1 MTCASS
7 QHSIEAY
14 LDGELATSESA
25 EVREHMDGCPSCAA
39 IYRRLEKLR
48 NDLRTQAPRYTAPA
62 HLQQRIHVALRKAAK
77 SEAPRRALP
86 WNWAAVAAS
95 VLLCASLAWN
105 FALLRSRGPATGS
118 LAQEVLSSHVRSL
131 IGTHLVDV
139 PSSDQ
144 HTVRPWFNGKLDFS
158 PEVKDF
164 ASQGFRLV
172 GGRVDYLGDRPVAAL
187 IYQRRQHFINLFT
200 WPSTSSSSNGQSE
213 VKQNGYNI
221 LNWTQNGMTYW
232 AISDL
237 QRSELDQFAQLY
249 K

>member
-25 EVREHMDGCPSCAA
+25 EVAGHIDGCPSCAA
-39 IYRRLEKLR
+39 IYRRLEQLR
-48 NDLRTQAPRYTAPA
+48 NGLRMQAPRYTAPA
-62 HLQQRIHVALRKAAK
+62 HLQQRINVALRKAAK

-86 WNWAAVAAS
+86 WNWLAVAAS
-95 VLLCASLAWN
+95 VLLCASLSWN
-105 FALLRSRGPATGS
+105 FALLRSRGPATDL

-131 IGTHLVDV
+131 MGTHLVDV

-200 WPSTSSSSNGQSE
+200 WPSSSPAPNGQSE
-213 VKQNGYNI
+213 VKRSGYNI
-221 LNWTQNGMTYW
+221 LSWTQDGMTYW
-232 AISDL
+232 AVSDL
-237 QRSELDQFAQLY
+237 QRSELDQFVQLY

>member
-1 MTCASS
+1 MTCSAS

-25 EVREHMDGCPSCAA
+25 EMRQHMEGCASCAA
-39 IYRRLEKLR
+39 LYRRLEQLR
-48 NDLRTQAPRYTAPA
+48 SDVRTQAPRYTAPA
-62 HLQQRIHVALRKAAK
+62 HLQQRVHLALREAAK
-77 SEAPRRALP
+77 KETPRRTIA
-86 WNWAAVAAS
+86 WNWVAIAAS
-95 VLLCASLAWN
+95 VLLCASLGWN
-105 FALLRSRGPATGS
+105 FALLRSRGPGND
-118 LAQEVLSSHVRSL
+118 LIAQEVLSSHVRSL

-164 ASQGFRLV
+164 ASQGFPLV
-172 GGRVDYLGDRPVAAL
+172 GGRIDYLGNRPVAAL

-200 WPSTSSSSNGQSE
+200 WPSASSPEAGPND
-213 VKQNGYNI
+213 VKRSGYNM
-221 LNWTQNGMTYW
+221 LHWTRDGMNYW
-232 AISDL
+232 AVSDI

>member
-1 MTCASS
+1 MGGS
-7 QHSIEAY
+7 
-14 LDGELATSESA
+14 
-25 EVREHMDGCPSCAA
+25 PSCAA
-39 IYRRLEKLR
+39 IFLSLEQLR
-48 NDLRTQAPRYTAPA
+48 NDLRMQAPRYTAPA

-77 SEAPRRALP
+77 SEAPQRALP

-95 VLLCASLAWN
+95 LLLCASLSWN

-164 ASQGFRLV
+164 ASQGFPLI
-172 GGRVDYLGDRPVAAL
+172 GGRLDYLMGRPVAAL
-187 IYQRRQHFINLFT
+187 VYGRRQHVINVFT
-200 WPSTSSSSNGQSE
+200 WPADSSSIAEN
-213 VKQNGYNI
+213 
-221 LNWTQNGMTYW
+221 
-232 AISDL
+232 
-237 QRSELDQFAQLY
+237 QF
-249 K
+249 

>member
-1 MTCASS
+1 MTCLSS

-25 EVREHMDGCPSCAA
+25 EVREHIDGCPSCAA
-39 IYRRLEKLR
+39 IYRRLEQLR
-48 NDLRTQAPRYTAPA
+48 SDLRTQAPRYTAPA
-62 HLQQRIHVALRKAAK
+62 HLQQRIRIELRKAAK

-86 WNWAAVAAS
+86 WNWLAVAAS
-95 VLLCASLAWN
+95 VLLCASLSWN
-105 FALLRSRGPATGS
+105 FVLLRPRGAPDL

-172 GGRVDYLGDRPVAAL
+172 GGRVDYLGDRTVAAL

-200 WPSTSSSSNGQSE
+200 WPATSTAPSGHSE
-213 VKQNGYNI
+213 VKRNGYNI
-221 LNWTQNGMTYW
+221 LSWSQGGMNYW
-232 AISDL
+232 AVSDL
-237 QRSELDQFAQLY
+237 QRGELDQFAQLY

>member
-1 MTCASS
+1 MTCSSS

-14 LDGELATSESA
+14 LDGELAMSELA
-25 EVREHMDGCPSCAA
+25 EVREHIDSCASCAA
-39 IYRRLEKLR
+39 LYRRLEKLR
-48 NDLRTQAPRYTAPA
+48 SDLRAQAPRYTAPL
-62 HLQQRIHVALRKAAK
+62 HLQQRIHVALQKAAK
-77 SEAPRRALP
+77 NEAPRRALP
-86 WNWAAVAAS
+86 WNWAAVAAT
-95 VLLCASLAWN
+95 VLLCASLGWN
-105 FALLRSRGPATGS
+105 LALLRSRSPAGDS

-172 GGRVDYLGDRPVAAL
+172 GGRVDYLGDRAVAAL
-187 IYQRRQHFINLFT
+187 IFQRRQHFINLFT
-200 WPSTSSSSNGQSE
+200 WPSSSPAPNEQSE
-213 VKQNGYNI
+213 VKRSGYNI
-221 LNWTQNGMTYW
+221 LHWTKDGMTYW
-232 AISDL
+232 AVSDL
-237 QRSELDQFAQLY
+237 QRAELDQFAQIY

>member
-14 LDGELATSESA
+14 LDGELATSESV
-25 EVREHMDGCPSCAA
+25 EVREHIDGCPSCAA
-39 IYRRLEKLR
+39 IYRRLEQLQNNLR
-48 NDLRTQAPRYTAPA
+48 IQVPRYTAPA
-62 HLQQRIHVALRKAAK
+62 HLQQRIHVALRKAA
-77 SEAPRRALP
+77 EDEVPRRALP

-95 VLLCASLAWN
+95 VLLCASLIWN
-105 FALLRSRGPATGS
+105 VALLRSRGPATDS

-131 IGTHLVDV
+131 IGAHLVDV

-158 PEVKDF
+158 PEVRDF

-200 WPSTSSSSNGQSE
+200 WPSSSHAPNGHSE
-213 VKQNGYNI
+213 LKRSGYNI
-221 LNWTQNGMTYW
+221 LNWTRDGMTYW
-232 AISDL
+232 AVSDI
-237 QRSELDQFAQLY
+237 QRGELDQFAQLY

>member
-1 MTCASS
+1 MTCSSS

-25 EVREHMDGCPSCAA
+25 EIREHIDSCASCAA
-39 IYRRLEKLR
+39 LYRRLEKLR
-48 NDLRTQAPRYTAPA
+48 SDLRTQAPRYTAPP
-62 HLQQRIHVALRKAAK
+62 HLQQRIHVELRKAAK

-105 FALLRSRGPATGS
+105 FALLRSRGPATDPLS
-118 LAQEVLSSHVRSL
+118 QEVLSSHVRSL

-172 GGRVDYLGDRPVAAL
+172 GGRVDYIGDRPVAAL

-200 WPSTSSSSNGQSE
+200 WPSSSPAPNGQSE
-213 VKQNGYNI
+213 VKRSGYNI
-221 LNWTQNGMTYW
+221 LHWTKDGMTYW
-232 AISDL
+232 AVSDL

>member
-1 MTCASS
+1 MTCGSP

-14 LDGELATSESA
+14 LDGELAASESA
-25 EVREHMDGCPSCAA
+25 EVREHIDGCSSCAA
-39 IYRRLEKLR
+39 IYGRLEQFR
-48 NDLRTQAPRYTAPA
+48 NDLRIQAPRYTAPA
-62 HLQQRIHVALRKAAK
+62 HVQQRIHIALRKAAK
-77 SEAPRRALP
+77 DEAPRRVLH

-95 VLLCASLAWN
+95 ALLCAALAWN
-105 FALLRSRGPATGS
+105 VALLRSRGSTGS

-131 IGTHLVDV
+131 IAAHLVDV

-200 WPSTSSSSNGQSE
+200 WPSPSGAPSEQSE
-213 VKQNGYNI
+213 VKRSGYNI
-221 LNWTQNGMTYW
+221 LNWTQDGMTYW
-232 AISDL
+232 AVSDI
-237 QRSELDQFAQLY
+237 QRTELDQFVQLY

>member
-14 LDGELATSESA
+14 LDGELVTSESV
-25 EVREHMDGCPSCAA
+25 EICEHIDGCPSCGAT
-39 IYRRLEKLR
+39 YRRVEQLR
-48 NDLRTQAPRYTAPA
+48 NDLRIQAQRYTAPA
-62 HLQQRIHVALRKAAK
+62 HLQQRIHAALRKAAK
-77 SEAPRRALP
+77 NEAPRRALS
-86 WNWAAVAAS
+86 WSWTAVAAS

-105 FALLRSRGPATGS
+105 FALLRSPAPAAN
-118 LAQEVLSSHVRSL
+118 LVAQEVLSSHVRSL

-172 GGRVDYLGDRPVAAL
+172 GGRVDYLADRPVAAL

-200 WPSTSSSSNGQSE
+200 WPSSSPAPNGHSD
-213 VKQNGYNI
+213 VKRSGYNM
-221 LNWTQNGMTYW
+221 LSWSQDGMTYW
-232 AISDL
+232 AVSDL

-249 K
+249 Q

>member
-7 QHSIEAY
+7 QHSIDAY

-200 WPSTSSSSNGQSE
+200 WPSSSSAANGRRE
-213 VKQNGYNI
+213 VKRSGYNI
-221 LNWTQNGMTYW
+221 LSWSQDGMTYW
-232 AISDL
+232 AVSDL

>member
-1 MTCASS
+1 MNCASS

-14 LDGELATSESA
+14 LDGELAMSESV
-25 EVREHMDGCPSCAA
+25 EVREHIDGCPSCAA
-39 IYRRLEKLR
+39 TYRRLEQLR

-95 VLLCASLAWN
+95 VLLCASLTWN
-105 FALLRSRGPATGS
+105 FTLLRSRAPNTGS

-172 GGRVDYLGDRPVAAL
+172 GGRVDYLGDRTVAAL

-200 WPSTSSSSNGQSE
+200 WPSSSSSSNGQTE

-232 AISDL
+232 AVSDL

>member
-14 LDGELATSESA
+14 LDGELATSESV
-25 EVREHMDGCPSCAA
+25 EFREHIDGCPSCAA
-39 IYRRLEKLR
+39 IYRRLEQLR
-48 NDLRTQAPRYTAPA
+48 SDLRMQAPRYTAPA

-158 PEVKDF
+158 PEVKEF

-172 GGRVDYLGDRPVAAL
+172 GGRVDYLGDRTVAAL

-200 WPSTSSSSNGQSE
+200 WPSTSSSSNGQIE

-221 LNWTQNGMTYW
+221 LNWTQDGMTYW
-232 AISDL
+232 AVSDL